1 MFTIKEPFYECSSKH
16 IARYHT
22 LRDRFDALDSS
33 LRVLIEAVTQ
43 VKNEFR
49 TLQASLESINLLE
62 SVDENESQNALEQSQ
77 TFLEAINS
85 LPISELTD
93 QLKSAKA
100 KRNVIKN
107 IINERKSLNFQ
118 KFTSLDDLMT
128 RIKGLAQHSLEKIM
142 RQWS

>member
-62 SVDENESQNALEQSQ
+62 SVDESQNALEQSQ

-107 IINERKSLNFQ
+107 IINERKNLNFQ
-118 KFTSLDDLMT
+118 KFTSVEDLMT